1 MGSVYAYKTGSGR
14 RYRVLYRR
22 PDGSQ
27 GQKRGFP
34 TKKEAE
40 LYLAQVETSKA
51 RGDYVNPTDAK
62 VTVSKLGRE
71 WLESRSTVLKPS
83 TYRSIE
89 SAWRIHVEPKWGR
102 RAVGGIRHSEVQSWL
117 SALAKSHSPTSVLR
131 VHGVLAGILDSAM
144 RDRRITHNTARELT
158 LPKKQRGGRSYLTHV
173 QVEALAATSRYPTI
187 VYTLAYTGMR
197 WGEMSGL
204 RVKNIN
210 LNRRRIL
217 IEENAVLVNTTV
229 HVGSPKSNESRSV
242 PFPAFLS
249 LPLKVASAG
258 KRPDDLVFGDGPLH
272 RRLPQSQDGW
282 FAAAVKRVRKE
293 DHTFPKISPHD
304 LRHTAA
310 SLAISAGANVKAV
323 QRMLGHASASM
334 TLDTYA
340 DLFDDDLDRVS
351 AALDKAR
358 SDSIVAKVLP
368 QADPGKEEA
377 PKLPRNSAEFE
388 GFDGGGDGGI

>member
-1 MGSVYAYKTGSGR
+1 MGSILAYTTRAGK
-14 RYRVLYRR
+14 RYRALYRR

-27 GQKRGFP
+27 GQKRGFT
-34 TKKEAE
+34 TKKDAE

-62 VTVSKLGRE
+62 VTIARLGGE
-71 WLESRSTVLKPS
+71 WLESRSSVLKPS
-83 TYRSIE
+83 TYRSID
-89 SAWRIHVEPKWGR
+89 SAWRIHVEPKWGN

-117 SALAKSHSPTSVLR
+117 STLAKSHSPTTVLR
-131 VHGVLAGILDSAM
+131 VHGVLAGILDAAM
-144 RDRRITHNTARELT
+144 RDRRITHNAARDMT
-158 LPKKQRGGRSYLTHV
+158 LPKKTRGGRSYLTHL

-187 VYTLAYTGMR
+187 VYTLAYTGLR

-204 RVKNIN
+204 RVKNAN
-210 LNRRRIL
+210 FDRRRIL
-217 IEENAVLVNTTV
+217 IEENAVLVNGTV
-229 HVGSPKSNESRSV
+229 HVGSPKTNETRSV
-242 PFPAFLS
+242 PFPSFLVT
-249 LPLKVASAG
+249 PLRVACAG
-258 KRPDDLVFGDGPLH
+258 KRPDELVFGDGPLH

-282 FAAAVKRVRKE
+282 FAAAVKRARKE
-293 DHTFPKISPHD
+293 DRAFPKISPHD

-351 AALDKAR
+351 DALDRAR
-358 SDSIVAKVLP
+358 SDSVVSIP
-368 QADPGKEEA
+368 
-377 PKLPRNSAEFE
+377 LPRDDSEQ
-388 GFDGGGDGGI
+388 

>member
-1 MGSVYAYKTGSGR
+1 VGSVLPYSTRAGK

-40 LYLAQVETSKA
+40 LYLAGVETSKS

-62 VTVSKLGRE
+62 VSVARLGAEWLTGRE
-71 WLESRSTVLKPS
+71 AIVKPS
-83 TYRSIE
+83 TYRALE

-102 RAVGGIRHSEVQSWL
+102 RAIGSIRHSEIQAWVS
-117 SALAKSHSPTSVLR
+117 SLAASHSATTVLR
-131 VHGVLAGILDSAM
+131 VHGVLAGILDSAV
-144 RDRRITHNTARELT
+144 RDHRITSNPARDLA
-158 LPKKQRGGRSYLTHV
+158 LPKKTRGGRSYLTHA
-173 QVEALAATSRYPTI
+173 QVDALAGTARYPAI

-204 RVKNIN
+204 RVKNVSFE
-210 LNRRRIL
+210 RGRIL
-217 IEENAVLVNTTV
+217 IEENAVLVNSTV
-229 HVGSPKSNESRSV
+229 HVGSTKTNESRSV
-242 PFPAFLS
+242 PFPGFLTTA
-249 LPLKVASAG
+249 LRVACAG
-258 KRPDDLVFGDGPLH
+258 KGPEDLVFAKMGVH
-272 RRLPQSQDGW
+272 HRLPQSQDGW
-282 FAAAVKRVRKE
+282 FAAAVKRARKD
-293 DHTFPKISPHD
+293 DHAFPRISPHD

-351 AALDKAR
+351 EALDRAH
-358 SDSIVAKVLP
+358 SDSRSTTA
-368 QADPGKEEA
+368 QQGRASG
-377 PKLPRNSAEFE
+377 RSS
-388 GFDGGGDGGI
+388 